1 MILAEI
7 PRIEGKK
14 GSKRHLLVDEH
25 GVPLSIVVTGA
36 NKHDTTQLAAAL
48 WHKISNKKDARQN
61 LCADAGYTGEQ
72 NRYVAKVNNYK
83 SFIKQR
89 GKRENKRINKIISSK
104 RWVVEAC
111 HSWFNRFRKVLI
123 RYEKKS
129 SNYLA
134 LCMLAAAIITL
145 NKIGIIYG

>member
-1 MILAEI
+1 MIRLNLRQFSGIKFRTRKI
-7 PRIEGKK
+7 PDKICVPIPDIPEKKNKRI
-14 GSKRHLLVDEH
+14 
-25 GVPLSIVVTGA
+25 
-36 NKHDTTQLAAAL
+36 
-48 WHKISNKKDARQN
+48 
-61 LCADAGYTGEQ
+61 
-72 NRYVAKVNNYK
+72 AKVNNYK

-89 GKRENKRINKIISSK
+89 GKGENKRTNKVISSK

-111 HSWFNRFRKVLI
+111 HSWFNRFRKVLV

-145 NKIGIIYG
+145 N